1 MRIIRTITELRRW
14 RQALSATAR
23 VVFVPTMGALHAGHG
38 HLVQLA
44 RQAAGPDGCVLVS
57 IFVNP
62 KQFGP
67 AEDFAS
73 YPRPF
78 AEDARLL
85 RQWRTDILFAS
96 TAREMYPQDEAPADS
111 PRDPAGYQDPLG
123 DVLEGKIRPGHFH
136 GVCVVVARLLAMVQP
151 GMLILGQKDYQQQ
164 LILRRMIREMNFP
177 VDVLTAPTI
186 REPDGLA
193 MSSRNRRLTPRER
206 PAAAVVYRALCRAKD
221 EILHGRR
228 EVKHLIEEMAGPIAA
243 AGLEVQYALPCHAD
257 TLAEFAGVVNDRC
270 VLLVAAR
277 LGATRLIDN
286 VVVPQE

>member
-1 MRIIRTITELRRW
+1 MQIIRTITELQRR
-14 RQALSATAR
+14 RRDISAAAR
-23 VVFVPTMGALHAGHG
+23 VAFVPTMGALHAGHG
-38 HLVQLA
+38 RLVQLA
-44 RQAAGPDGCVLVS
+44 RQAAGPDGCVIAS

-67 AEDFAS
+67 GEDFAS

-85 RQWRTDILFAS
+85 RQWRADILFAP
-96 TAREMYPQDEAPADS
+96 TEREMYPEAAAPANSS
-111 PRDPAGYQDPLG
+111 PDPAGYRDPLG
-123 DVLEGKIRPGHFH
+123 DVLEGKIRPGHFR
-136 GVCVVVARLLAMVQP
+136 GVCAVVARLLALVQP
-151 GMLILGQKDYQQQ
+151 NVLILGQKDYQQQ

-206 PAAAVVYRALCRAKD
+206 PAAAVVYRALCQAKD
-221 EILHGRR
+221 EILNGRR
-228 EVKHLIEEMAGPIAA
+228 EVKHLIEEMTGSISA

-286 VVVPQE
+286 VVVPRE